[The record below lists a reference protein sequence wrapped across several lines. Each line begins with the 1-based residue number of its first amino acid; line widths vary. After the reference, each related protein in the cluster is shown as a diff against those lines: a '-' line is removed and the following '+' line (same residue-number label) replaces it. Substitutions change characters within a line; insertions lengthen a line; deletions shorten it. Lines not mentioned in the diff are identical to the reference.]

1 MAWST
6 RQVAELAGTSLRAV
20 RHYHEVGL
28 LDEPVRSTNGYKQY
42 GVAHLVRLVQIR
54 RMTDLGFT
62 LPQIAELGDDE
73 RPIDALRTLDAELGE
88 TIGRLQRARIELA
101 SILHDGRLHL
111 DPGPDVVPPAVGAQ
125 LSAADR
131 AFLVVLTRVVGPRTL
146 SAYRYMLEAIRED
159 PTCAEF
165 DTLAHDADEA
175 TRRSLAERL
184 QPHVLHVQ
192 KDHPATRDFHDAP
205 RGAAFAVR
213 MLGAAIEDLYNPA
226 QVDVLQRLR
235 ADGTA

>member
-42 GVAHLVRLVQIR
+42 SVAHLVRLVQIR
-54 RMTDLGFT
+54 RMTDLGFS
-62 LPQIAELGDDE
+62 LPQIAELGNEE
-73 RPIDALRTLDAELGE
+73 RPIDALRTLDAELAE

-111 DPGPDVVPPAVGAQ
+111 DPGPDVVPPAVGAR
-125 LSAADR
+125 LTAADR

-146 SAYRYMLEAIRED
+146 SAYRDMLEAMHED

-165 DTLAHDADEA
+165 DALAHDADEA
-175 TRRSLAERL
+175 TRVDLAERL
-184 QPHVLHVQ
+184 LPHIVHLQ
-192 KDHPATRDFHDAP
+192 QSHPATHDLHDAP
-205 RGAAFAVR
+205 RGAAFAAR
-213 MLGAAIEDLYNPA
+213 MIGAAIEDLYNPA
-226 QVDVLQRLR
+226 QVDVLRRLR
-235 ADGTA
+235 TDGPS